1 MEIEVLLDLIEL
13 ILTQK
18 NDPGA
23 FSKAILK
30 RKFCF
35 PYFDYLLSEGFL
47 PDGVA
52 LLAATQMRQIEI
64 VRFILRSGVKPT
76 LESFQYAAEHEF
88 FELCSLFVE
97 FGSREILSTPELED
111 ELIVAIYTNLQETA
125 INLINRGVN
134 FMVAA
139 DEDDE
144 KAIQLASLHGYTKIV
159 NLLLKHGDSPNN
171 YSVGC
176 ASENGHFEVLRLLLE
191 HGVDPTVGDNYAIKI
206 ASELGYIDVVRLLLE
221 HGADPTDHNNMSIR
235 SASANGHTKVVR
247 LLLNNDSKYKVDPT
261 ADDNYSIK
269 LASINGHLEIVRLLL
284 KHGADPTADDNYAI
298 QGASEKGHLEVVRL
312 LLNNKSKY
320 KVNPAANNNYTI
332 KNASGPDKI
341 AIIKLLKRY
350 GAKL

>member
-1 MEIEVLLDLIEL
+1 MEIEDLLDLIEL

-18 NDPGA
+18 DSTEAFAGA
-23 FSKAILK
+23 ISQG
-30 RKFCF
+30 KFCF

-247 LLLNNDSKYKVDPT
+247 LLLNNDSKYKVDPK
-261 ADDNYSIK
+261 AKDNQAIRW
-269 LASINGHLEIVRLLL
+269 ASRGGHTEVVRLLL
-284 KHGADPTADDNYAI
+284 KHGVDPTANDNYAI
-298 QGASEKGHLEVVRL
+298 HWALQNGHLEVVRL
-312 LLNNKSKY
+312 LLNNDSEY
-320 KVNPAANNNYTI
+320 KVDPTAVDNYAV
-332 KNASGPDKI
+332 KHASGPNKDE
-341 AIIKLLKRY
+341 IIKLLKEY
-350 GAKL
+350 KAKL